1 MSITLHERSFRLLN
15 KRIHSPKFKDGFNFV
30 FLGDSRGRGPA
41 DNCFTMNGEFELVLK
56 KAVEFDPLFIVH
68 GGDTVF
74 TGEIAYLQDFVR
86 VVEKIARDIPVF
98 VCVGNHDVP
107 FTDTLNLENFRAT
120 IGKVHWVIDIPNKNF
135 RCIAV
140 NDVISPKIEPKYGF
154 TTQELYILQKHLQNN
169 PRNTVVAMHAEPEV
183 GRWTGLD
190 GFKVNTPDS
199 QRFFDLIQQHHVK
212 KVLVS
217 HVHAY
222 DEQFIMKDSNGS
234 VTTGKGIDFVLSGGA
249 GAPLENDP
257 NLTLNDFH
265 FVEFFVDKSHILGP
279 LLRRV
284 FGTPR
289 KPCI

>member
-1 MSITLHERSFRLLN
+1 MTLHERSMTLLK
-15 KRIHSPKFKDGFNFV
+15 KRIHSPRFKDKFNFV
-30 FLGDSRGRGPA
+30 FLGDSRGAGNK
-41 DNCFTMNGEFELVLK
+41 DGCFTMSGEFELVLK
-56 KAVEFDPLFIVH
+56 QAVALDPLFIVH

-74 TGEIAYLQDFVR
+74 TGRLDYLQDFVS
-86 VVEKIARDIPVF
+86 VVEKIARDVPVF

-107 FTDTLNLENFRAT
+107 NSDPINLENFEAT
-120 IGKVHWVIDIPNKNF
+120 IGKVHWVINIPNQNF

-140 NDVISPKIEPKYGF
+140 NNLLSRSRPQKYGF
-154 TTQELYILQKHLQNN
+154 SDQELYILQKHLHNN
-169 PRNTVVAMHAEPEV
+169 PRNTVVAMHAEPES

-190 GFKVNTPDS
+190 GFPVNTPDG

-222 DEQFIMKDSNGS
+222 DEQFLMKNSDGT
-234 VTTGKGIDFVLSGGA
+234 VTTGNGIDFVLSGGA
-249 GAPLENDP
+249 GAELENDP
-257 NLTLNDFH
+257 RLTLNDFH
-265 FVEFFVDKSHILGP
+265 FVEFFVDQSQILGP
-279 LLRRV
+279 LLWRV